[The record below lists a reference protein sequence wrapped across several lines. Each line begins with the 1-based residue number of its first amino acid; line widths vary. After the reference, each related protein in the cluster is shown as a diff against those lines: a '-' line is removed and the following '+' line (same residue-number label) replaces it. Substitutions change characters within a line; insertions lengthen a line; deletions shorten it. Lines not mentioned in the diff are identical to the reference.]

1 MNELNTLYDLRE
13 RIPKFIKKIF
23 PKFLKKKINKK
34 FFNYYFLPTAMIKLP
49 NSNYQDQAEANLEYQ
64 NNLIKKFSE
73 TKKKSFMTC
82 PHLIQLLLMKF
93 NSNDNYSFLD
103 IGGEKIDFYLELKKN
118 FGNVKYYIFNLKPV
132 VKVFKE
138 LKLQFNF
145 NDLHI
150 IDNIE
155 EIFNKN
161 FDFVNFGSCIQYF
174 DNYEN
179 VLEKISDNSKF
190 IFFSGTTLYSSSDD
204 NLKKNIIVK
213 QMNVLPK
220 INYLYFFNKKKFYE
234 IFTKKGFNLVFEEK
248 NLTDNINYDNFKKY
262 LNNIEYT
269 DFLFTKN

>member
-1 MNELNTLYDLRE
+1 MNKLNALYDLRE

-23 PKFLKKKINKK
+23 PKFLKRKINKK
-34 FFNYYFLPTAMIKLP
+34 FFKYYFLPTTMIKLP
-49 NSNYQDQAEANLEYQ
+49 NSNYQEEVNLEYQ
-64 NNLIKKFSE
+64 KNLIKKFSE
-73 TKKKSFMTC
+73 TKKNSFMTC

-103 IGGEKIDFYLELKKN
+103 IGGEKIDFYLKLKKN

-179 VLEKISDNSKF
+179 VLDKISDNSKF

-220 INYLYFFNKKKFYE
+220 MNYLYFFNKKKFYE